1 MSDDIRKFGAFD
13 SPVLTPDRFFAV
25 GKSMAREVQ
34 DEDWVKACGMLVELD
49 YLYWERGDNKDRP
62 YPGKFEGNVSR
73 RISEVLYDIV
83 MESGHDDE
91 LDFGGDNG
99 YVNWYGLILAFEGK
113 HYIVHENNQGSFTYE
128 EFETEEDVIGV
139 WEKLRADLEEMYVD
153 LD

>member
-1 MSDDIRKFGAFD
+1 MSGDIRKFGAFD
-13 SPVLTPDRFFAV
+13 SPVLTPDRFIEIFKWLANR
-25 GKSMAREVQ
+25 GAFLCNNLE
-34 DEDWVKACGMLVELD
+34 AYLELD
-49 YLYWERGDNKDRP
+49 RLYWERGDNKDRP

-73 RISEVLYDIV
+73 RVSEALYDIV